1 MLEVVDWIF
10 FLGTEGDQR
19 YHDTALSGFRMALPQ
34 LAAQL
39 TRPISAEEPTSQ
51 TFLDFLAE
59 PAWCAVDPEQS
70 IKKDKTS
77 DPTIAHTLRE
87 NQRKRFH
94 PWCQTV
100 EAFHASLHPICLVC
114 QGENR
119 VTTVCQRFLNQQCPE
134 QRETAKRLGMCFIC
148 LSPNSSRRAPL
159 SEEPDDATEPPG
171 KKIRLKRVRKQ
182 LPVYCSPTHAAYL
195 ESGFK
200 RGAENSLVTEDTAKT
215 LGLVGVE
222 ETVTVKEI
230 SSIYCIQTLTRRIC
244 DDIQS
249 VLIRCRD
256 WKHLQHLQIPEEQ
269 EEKLSV
275 HCHCVQIEDNMEH
288 LLKKFWELE
297 SMGIQQQEEKTTQD
311 TDPAKQREYTAVI
324 EEYLRNGWA
333 KVVTTQNGQPG
344 NSRYLPH
351 HAVYMI
357 ADGQTKCRIVFDG
370 SAKYAGVSLNDQ
382 LEMGPNLMVSILLR
396 FRQYRIAVQTDI
408 AKMYLQVLKTHAE
421 LNPDESDKALELALA
436 NMYVELMW

>member
-1 MLEVVDWIF
+1 
-10 FLGTEGDQR
+10 
-19 YHDTALSGFRMALPQ
+19 
-34 LAAQL
+34 
-39 TRPISAEEPTSQ
+39 
-51 TFLDFLAE
+51 
-59 PAWCAVDPEQS
+59 
-70 IKKDKTS
+70 
-77 DPTIAHTLRE
+77 
-87 NQRKRFH
+87 
-94 PWCQTV
+94 
-100 EAFHASLHPICLVC
+100 
-114 QGENR
+114 
-119 VTTVCQRFLNQQCPE
+119 
-134 QRETAKRLGMCFIC
+134 LGMCFIC

-311 TDPAKQREYTAVI
+311 TPGEVRLPENSTLAERRLRSVERNLRKDPAKQREYTAVI

-351 HAVYMI
+351 HALYMI

-436 NMYVELMW
+436 NIVPLASTLRNGPVVRQDCWIDF